1 MPETSQEVRDQLK
14 QAVTALAKDDQEAAI
29 KIFHDV
35 LQAKMQARVNP
46 QGTAAPAAE
55 PTPEEQEEALR
66 AAEVEAARLAAEQ
79 AAAAATA

>member
-35 LQAKMQARVNP
+35 LQAKMQSRVTP
-46 QGTAAPAAE
+46 PAEKTAETDESAVE
-55 PTPEEQEEALR
+55 VVSPEEQAALDAAKK
-66 AAEVEAARLAAEQ
+66 AAEE
-79 AAAAATA
+79 AAATA

>member
-1 MPETSQEVRDQLK
+1 MSEVHDQLK

-46 QGTAAPAAE
+46 SAVKPQGEETPESTVEVVPPANPDATPAAE
-55 PTPEEQEEALR
+55 
-66 AAEVEAARLAAEQ
+66 
-79 AAAAATA
+79 